1 MTSQTLISAT
11 IGTDSFLKKA
21 LLVLGGSALIAIAAQ
36 ISVPFYPVPMTLQTL
51 AILAIGLSFG
61 ARLGMMTVL
70 AYLAEGAAGLPV
82 FANGGAGLAYM
93 AGPSAG
99 FLLGFV
105 AMAGIAGFAAR
116 RGLPV
121 MLGAALLAAGC
132 VYIPGLAWP
141 AGIAGLTGIDAGWA
155 GLSFDKIWA
164 GFAANF
170 VLGDALKAVLA
181 ALAVSG
187 GWAMIGRKS

>member
-1 MTSQTLISAT
+1 MMSQTLMSAT

-36 ISVPFYPVPMTLQTL
+36 ISVPFFPVPMTLQTL

-61 ARLGMMTVL
+61 ARLGVATVL

-93 AGPSAG
+93 GGPTAG

-105 AMAGIAGFAAR
+105 AMVWIAGMAAQ
-116 RGLPV
+116 RGFV
-121 MLGAALLAAGC
+121 TMLGAALLAAAV
-132 VYIPGLAWP
+132 VYLPGLAWP
-141 AGIAGLTGIDAGWA
+141 AGVAGLVGVEAGWA
-155 GLSFDKIWA
+155 GWSFDKIWA
-164 GFAANF
+164 AFAANF
-170 VLGDALKAVLA
+170 VLGDAVKAVIA
-181 ALAVSG
+181 AVAVSG
-187 GWAMIGRKS
+187 SWSVFGRS